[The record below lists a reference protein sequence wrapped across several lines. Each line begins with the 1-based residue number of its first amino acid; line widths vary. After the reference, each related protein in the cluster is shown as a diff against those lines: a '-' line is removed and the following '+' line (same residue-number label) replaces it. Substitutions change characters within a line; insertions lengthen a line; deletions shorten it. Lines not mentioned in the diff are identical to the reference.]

1 MGCFCWSDGWKKVW
15 KISKQRRLPELIVH
29 LRLFIINLISFMQ
42 NVNIAVNSGH
52 YVLSATPSVSMNE
65 LWNATFNT
73 NKDTFRFW
81 TLAGMSQPVILIL
94 VYWLGGGSFGCAN
107 IHNGLICC
115 EQAGAVSNCYS
126 TSWTTKTTQS
136 SMGGWVVQVIMW
148 SLKPLVEVRLRL
160 GCDNRILRI

>member
-81 TLAGMSQPVILIL
+81 TLAGMSQPVILIW

>member
-81 TLAGMSQPVILIL
+81 TLAGMSQPVILIW
-94 VYWLGGGSFGCAN
+94 VYWLCGGSFGCAN

>member
-1 MGCFCWSDGWKKVW
+1 MGCFCLSDGWKKVW
-15 KISKQRRLPELIVH
+15 KISKQIRLPELIVH

-42 NVNIAVNSGH
+42 NVNIAVNIGH

-81 TLAGMSQPVILIL
+81 TLAGMSQPVILIW

>member
-81 TLAGMSQPVILIL
+81 TLAGMSQPVILIW

-136 SMGGWVVQVIMW
+136 FMGGWVVQVIMW

>member
-65 LWNATFNT
+65 L
-73 NKDTFRFW
+73 
-81 TLAGMSQPVILIL
+81 
-94 VYWLGGGSFGCAN
+94 
-107 IHNGLICC
+107 
-115 EQAGAVSNCYS
+115 
-126 TSWTTKTTQS
+126 
-136 SMGGWVVQVIMW
+136 
-148 SLKPLVEVRLRL
+148 
-160 GCDNRILRI
+160 